1 MKIFLLVAVFAVSLM
16 MIGGGA
22 EVQHAGKLGQIVA
35 SEPAPYRLTG
45 DTWSI
50 LDLSAPQSGY
60 AFAQT
65 LDSTPPT
72 FVSSELNS
80 VTGVLTITFSKTI
93 DATPK
98 TNVDVAKI
106 HIRESGSYAGGITLT
121 TGELVTATD
130 AGTISFNL
138 TKPHREAVAR
148 LATPELTI
156 ELGAVRDTS
165 GNLIA
170 GTFDVSTAIF
180 AHSFD
185 VSEQDH
191 TPIGMAFSND
201 GTKMF
206 VVGHDGKDINEYNL
220 STSFN
225 VTTASFANVTFSVLD
240 QDRNPRGMAFSNDGA
255 KMFVVGNDGKDI
267 NEYTLT
273 NPFDLSDVSFTDVT
287 FSVLEQDMKP
297 EGMAFS
303 NDGTK
308 MFVVGHDGKDIN
320 EYTLANPFDLSD
332 VSFTDVT
339 FPVLDQDGDPTDIAF
354 SNDGT
359 KMFVLGT
366 MKDHINEYTLTT
378 PFNLSTASYDG
389 DPERFSV
396 SVEGAPTGMAFSN
409 DGAKMFMVGFDRET
423 IYEYTLSSV
432 YPIRVTDGTLP
443 TFVSSGLDLTTGVL
457 RITFSETIDVTPAAN
472 VDAAK
477 IHIRESGNYTGGGIT
492 LTASKFDTAADASTI
507 SFILTRQH
515 LAAVAG
521 LAAPE
526 LTIEPGAVQ
535 DTFGNLIAGTFD
547 VSTATFAHSFDVSE
561 QDKNPRGMAFSN
573 DGHKMF
579 VVGWNGQNIHEYTL
593 PTSFNVSAVTYVD
606 SFDISSYDSN
616 PTGMAFSND
625 GSKMFIVDG
634 GDVNDISE
642 YTLSIPFNV
651 ASAAHAHS
659 FNVTSQDTVPTGMAF
674 SNDGAKMFVVDDG
687 GNDIS
692 EYTLSIPFNVTSA
705 AFADVTFPVSDQDI
719 KPEGM
724 AFSNDGAKMFVVG
737 DVGNDINE
745 YTLFPPFNVTSA
757 TFVHSFPVGRQEL
770 TPRGMAFSNDGAKMF
785 VVGNQ
790 KMNINEYTLSPVY
803 PIGVTENPPPTFV
816 SSGLDLSA
824 EVLRITF
831 SKTID
836 ATNVV
841 AAKIHV
847 RESGNYTGGGI
858 TLTAGELVTATDA
871 STISFNLTEQH
882 LMAVTKLD
890 APELTIDPGAVQD
903 TFGNLIVGT
912 FDLSTASYDGDT
924 ERFSVSGQETSPTGM
939 AFSNDGAKMFV
950 VGGDVGKAVNE
961 YTLSTHFDVSTA
973 TSTNVTFSVSDQD
986 ENPTGMAFSN
996 DGVKMFVVGWNDEKI
1011 NEYTLSTP
1019 FDLSTASYD
1028 GDTERFSVSGHEGL
1042 PTGMAFSNDGT
1053 KMFVVGD
1060 DGNDISEY
1068 TLSTPFDVSTAS
1080 YDDDERF
1087 SVLGQ
1092 ETSPTGM
1099 AFSNDGAKMFV
1110 VGWNEDNIN
1119 EYTLLAP
1126 FDVSTATFANVTFS
1140 VSGQDQNP
1148 QGMAFSNDGAK
1159 MFVVGNIGEAVNE
1172 YTLRSVYPIRVT
1184 ERPPPTFVSSEL
1196 DLSTEVLRITFSETI
1211 NVTNVV
1217 AAKIHIRE
1225 SGNYTGGGIT
1235 LTAGEIGT
1243 TTDASTI
1250 SFNLTEQHLMAV
1262 AELDAPELTIEP
1274 GAVQGIFGNLIVG
1287 TFDVSTATYTGVT
1300 LDVSVR
1306 DRSPKDVAFSNNGTK
1321 MFLVGSL
1328 NEAIYEYTLSTP
1340 FKLSTA
1346 TYNGD
1351 TEIFL
1356 LPNTFPTGMAFSN
1369 DGAKMFVAGDEA
1381 DNIHEYDLDTPFDVS
1396 TASHVDSLHVYAQE
1410 EKPQGVA
1417 FSNDGAKMFVVGNDG
1432 QEINEYTLTTPFDL
1446 TAPPFANFTFSV
1458 SDQDTSPTDVAFS
1471 NDGTKM
1477 FVVGSVGDSI
1487 YEYTLSTPFDL
1498 TTATYDGID
1507 EKFSVTTQAEVAQGM
1522 AFSNDGA
1529 KMFVVGSH
1537 KDDINEYTLSSVYP
1551 IGAPERTP
1559 PTFVSSELAT
1569 ETGVLTITFSETID
1583 VAPKTNVDAAKIHIR
1598 ESGSYAGGITLTTGE
1613 LGTTTD
1619 ASTISFTLTEQR
1631 RVAVTGLRVPEL
1643 TIEPGAVRDT
1653 SGNLIVST
1661 FDISTAILARSFP
1674 VSSQTEEPQGMAF
1687 SNDGAKM
1694 FIVGWDGKKIH
1705 AYNLTAPF
1713 DLFAATLA
1721 HSFHISTQ
1729 DRFPLD
1735 MAFSNDGAKM
1745 FEVGSDGDAIHA
1757 YNLTAPFDLS
1767 TAAFANVTFPVL
1779 QDQTPT
1785 GMAFSNDGTKM
1796 FIVGFAKG
1804 FIHEYNLT
1812 APFDI
1817 SAVKHTRSLPVRSQ
1831 DTQPQGM
1838 AFSNDGAKMF
1848 VVGDMEDAIHEYT
1861 LPTPFNVSAATHTY
1875 SFDVS
1880 GQDQTPTGMAFSND
1894 GTKMFVVGDSEDK
1907 VHAYTLSSVYPIV
1920 SDAAVPARVTS
1931 DTPNGDYG
1939 PGTKIDVRLD
1949 FAEPVGLNI
1958 VPVADSQ
1965 PVLQERFG
1973 GVATFQADGR
1983 HYAVLS
1989 AAPVYAVD
1997 PAAVE
2002 IVDITYPNFPRVVGS
2017 IKNSTD
2023 FPLLDPSGVD
2033 VALIGVSQ
2041 YAIVGTKYGQFHTI
2055 NVTDPENPSA
2065 EGMLVF
2071 ETNDIITDNDNIS
2084 DILAFQIGN
2093 YHYALVPA
2101 TNADQTQQFFAMV
2114 NITDPG
2120 NPSRIGSVPYNSGPF
2135 AGFNAHLQG
2144 SSLVQIGGHHYAVVP
2159 GTSALVMLNVTDP
2172 ANPTRTGVAR
2182 SGQGGFGEFTF
2193 GASAVVEVGGHHYAL
2208 IGSSGGGLNP
2218 NGLTIINITDP
2229 ASMSYVSNV
2238 TRSES
2243 GSLHEVR
2250 SVTSA
2255 QVDGRHY
2262 ALLGTYA
2269 DITIID
2275 ITEPASPST
2284 VVILDEAAPTL
2295 FKADLRLGRDTVT
2308 TGGRHYVPV
2317 TTIQT
2322 GWFSMLDITD
2332 PANPAF
2338 GRAGGLPT
2346 FDELDNPNDIDV
2358 IEIGGIH
2365 YALVAAIKDD
2375 GVQIINMSDPSYPV
2389 PVAGLTD
2396 GEGGFDVLGFSS
2408 SIAAAKIGEGYY
2420 ALVAATE
2427 DNGIQIIDITDPAN
2441 PSPKSAVTN
2450 ATAGFGAMEDPAHI
2464 EVTKIGSAHY
2474 ALVSDYSSV
2483 FHVIN
2488 VTDPG
2493 SPAYV
2498 AGLTDDEDGLNLDT
2512 PEDFAL
2518 ANIDGTTYAMVI
2530 VLNDSILQMIDLSD
2544 PANPIA
2550 AGFAS
2555 GDVDG
2560 FGIPFEDVASA
2571 EIGGRHYALTA
2582 SAYSENIQIIDVTN
2596 PDILYPTATF
2606 TESLDAPQAVEV
2618 MESRGAHYALVVD
2631 LLDDGTGSLA
2641 VINVTDPTRP
2651 SLVANVTGGKDGFG
2665 AFSYPYFISVMESRG
2680 AVYALI
2686 LASGDSMAVID
2697 VTDPANPFNSLLPHL
2712 KLDLEGGR
2720 AVYAGQEDGGQ
2731 SMMFQYLTTPDDHTV
2746 DLSYE
2751 GTGALHLGRGVLTY
2765 AGDGLLVSAELPEPG
2780 KPDSLSH
2787 ERQIRVYG
2795 TDPKTHFV
2803 TTWEVASPRG
2813 SVTIPDGGTGGPYTV
2828 YWGDGEKDRSSSGDR
2843 SHAYT
2848 EAGNY
2853 TVAVSEGIS
2862 KVRLGD
2868 DAANAAKLRSIVQWG
2883 TNGWDS
2889 MVAAFKGA
2897 SQMML
2902 AADDAPDL
2910 SGVASTEEMFRDSS
2924 INADL
2929 SDWGVSSV
2937 TDMSSMFRGA
2947 TVFDGDVSGW
2957 DVSSVTDMYS
2967 MFQDATSFNG
2977 DVSGWD
2983 VSSVTDAPSM
2993 FQGAT
2998 SFNGDLSG
3006 WDVSSATDM
3015 SSMFQKAASFNANLS
3030 GWDVSSAKDMSSM
3043 FDGAISFDRNL
3054 GIWYITMDGTS
3065 IDGTDVPGIVGTIS
3079 AQNTFLDGQE
3089 PVYGI
3094 VASGTDSERFAVF
3107 DDDQLFMASLNGSQ
3121 TEYVAKIMASG
3132 PQVFEDGN
3140 NWVDVRVSVPGGAP
3154 STSLTVDAGAL
3165 QSANEGDTVTLS
3177 GSAAGAPQNSLTYQW
3192 TQISPRDL
3200 QAVLVNVTAPVT
3212 TFVAPQVESDT
3223 IFTFILNATDGTDS
3237 ASDLTRVTVL
3247 AVTTGPAPLTVH
3259 AESIVAAREGDSVT
3273 LSGSAAGA
3281 PQGSVTYRWVQTSP
3295 ASPQASL
3302 GDAAAQTVT
3311 FNAPSVESNT
3321 TFTFTLNATDGSRS
3335 ATDMA
3340 RVTVLDAAADQGLL
3354 TVHAEANHAA
3364 YEGSRIS
3371 LSGIAAG
3378 APRDS
3383 VTYMWVQTSPVSP
3396 LVSLDDPT
3404 APTVIFDAP
3413 SVESET
3419 VFTFTLNAAAGGRFA
3434 TDFVTVTVLDVS
3446 DPAVPGT
3453 TVIVPGPAVPG
3464 TTVIVPGAGD
3474 VGTREPRNRSSA
3486 PMGIDD
3492 NMTIDG
3498 QRYGIGS
3505 RTDTIRPHDVTTGK
3519 TTDIEF
3525 TAYSTEKII
3534 HFTMYLNLHKD
3545 DTRHSDSD
3553 TYISYDNGAVK
3564 TRDPHNFV
3572 SDALIIITEDD
3583 QQPNKKIIR
3592 VLVEFEGS
3600 MGMTDMILYV
3610 WNEDRS
3616 SVLVRTHDILNVTP
3630 GTAVTEP
3637 APPDPEPGIAVA
3649 EPLEPDSGLPADPE
3663 PVTPDF
3669 ADDAADPEPVPS
3681 DTLWPDDY
3689 DDAQVL
3695 HIIRMWSG
3703 FESESITDTQLLE
3716 LLGLEDYQDVDL
3728 PDWMMTQLGV
3738 LVAKGD
3744 VTVGEFVLAL
3754 QYMLTHA

>member
-1 MKIFLLVAVFAVSLM
+1 MPPVKIFLLVAVFAVSLM

-22 EVQHAGKLGQIVA
+22 EVQHASELGQIVA
-35 SEPAPYRLTG
+35 SDPAPYHLTG
-45 DTWSI
+45 NTWSI

-156 ELGAVRDTS
+156 EPEAVRDTS

-170 GTFDVSTAIF
+170 GTFDVSTAKF
-180 AHSFD
+180 AHSFP
-185 VSEQDH
+185 VTEQD
-191 TPIGMAFSND
+191 TVLTGMAFSNN
-201 GTKMF
+201 GLKMF
-206 VVGHDGKDINEYNL
+206 VVGHDGKDINEYTL
-220 STSFN
+220 SHSFN
-225 VTTASFANVTFSVLD
+225 VSTAIFTNVTLSVSV
-240 QDRNPRGMAFSNDGA
+240 QDENPRGMAFSNDGL
-255 KMFVVGNDGKDI
+255 KMFVVGRDGKDI

-273 NPFDLSDVSFTDVT
+273 NPFDLSDATFADVT
-287 FSVLEQDMKP
+287 FSVSEQDELP

-303 NDGTK
+303 NDGRK
-308 MFVVGHDGKDIN
+308 MFVVGRDGDDINEYTLTAPFDITAPIFANVAFSVLKQDEAPSGMAFSNNGLKMFVVGRDGKDIN
-320 EYTLANPFDLSD
+320 EYTLTAPFE
-332 VSFTDVT
+332 
-339 FPVLDQDGDPTDIAF
+339 I
-354 SNDGT
+354 
-359 KMFVLGT
+359 
-366 MKDHINEYTLTT
+366 
-378 PFNLSTASYDG
+378 STAIFAVASYVSLVEQS
-389 DPERFSV
+389 PE
-396 SVEGAPTGMAFSN
+396 GMAFSN
-409 DGAKMFMVGFDRET
+409 DGRKMFVVGIIGEA
-423 IYEYTLSSV
+423 IHEYTLSSV
-432 YPIRVTDGTLP
+432 YPIRVTDGTFP
-443 TFVSSGLDLTTGVL
+443 TFDSSELDTETGVL
-457 RITFSETIDVTPAAN
+457 TITFSETIDVTPKTN

-492 LTASKFDTAADASTI
+492 LTAAKLGTKTDARTI
-507 SFILTRQH
+507 SFILTEQH
-515 LAAVAG
+515 RVAVTK
-521 LAAPE
+521 LDVPE

-547 VSTATFAHSFDVSE
+547 VSTATFARLFDVSE

-692 EYTLSIPFNVTSA
+692 EYTLSIPFNVASA

-757 TFVHSFPVGRQEL
+757 TFVHSFPVGDQEL

-816 SSGLDLSA
+816 SSELDLSA

-831 SKTID
+831 SKTIN
-836 ATNVV
+836 ATSVV
-841 AAKIHV
+841 AAMIHI

-903 TFGNLIVGT
+903 TFGSLIVGT

-973 TSTNVTFSVSDQD
+973 TSTNVTFSVSGQDQ
-986 ENPTGMAFSN
+986 NPTGMAFSN

-1159 MFVVGNIGEAVNE
+1159 MFVVGNIGKAVNE

-1235 LTAGEIGT
+1235 LTAAKLDT

-1262 AELDAPELTIEP
+1262 TKLDAPELTIEP

-1300 LDVSVR
+1300 FDVSVR
-1306 DRSPKDVAFSNNGTK
+1306 DQSPKDVAFSNDGTK
-1321 MFLVGSL
+1321 MFVVGSL

-1446 TAPPFANFTFSV
+1446 TAPPFANFTFPV
-1458 SDQDTSPTDVAFS
+1458 SDQDTNPEDMAFS
-1471 NDGTKM
+1471 NDGAKM
-1477 FVVGSVGDSI
+1477 FVVGNDGDSI
-1487 YEYTLSTPFDL
+1487 YEYTLTTPFDVS
-1498 TTATYDGID
+1498 TASHAGND
-1507 EKFSVTTQAEVAQGM
+1507 ERFSVTTQDRNPTGM

-1529 KMFVVGSH
+1529 KMFVVGNAGN
-1537 KDDINEYTLSSVYP
+1537 DINEYTLSSVYP

-1598 ESGSYAGGITLTTGE
+1598 ESGSYAGGITLTAGE
-1613 LGTTTD
+1613 LDTAAD
-1619 ASTISFTLTEQR
+1619 ANTISFTLTEQH
-1631 RVAVTGLRVPEL
+1631 RVAVTGLRAPEL
-1643 TIEPGAVRDT
+1643 TIDPGAVQDT
-1653 SGNLIVST
+1653 SGNLIAATFDVST
-1661 FDISTAILARSFP
+1661 ATFARLFSVSDKDTAPTGMAFSNDGIKMFVVDDAGDAINEYDLDTPFDLSDVTFVHSFN
-1674 VSSQTEEPQGMAF
+1674 VSSQDKYPAGMAF

-1694 FIVGWDGKKIH
+1694 FVVGWYDKDINE
-1705 AYNLTAPF
+1705 YTLSIPFNVTTAEF
-1713 DLFAATLA
+1713 A
-1721 HSFHISTQ
+1721 HSFFVSLQ
-1729 DRFPLD
+1729 ESFP
-1735 MAFSNDGAKM
+1735 
-1745 FEVGSDGDAIHA
+1745 
-1757 YNLTAPFDLS
+1757 T
-1767 TAAFANVTFPVL
+1767 
-1779 QDQTPT
+1779 
-1785 GMAFSNDGTKM
+1785 
-1796 FIVGFAKG
+1796 
-1804 FIHEYNLT
+1804 
-1812 APFDI
+1812 
-1817 SAVKHTRSLPVRSQ
+1817 
-1831 DTQPQGM
+1831 GM

-1848 VVGDMEDAIHEYT
+1848 VVGDGGNGIHEYT
-1861 LPTPFNVSAATHTY
+1861 LSIPFNVTTAEFAHSFFVLKQDTQPHGMAFSNDGAKMFVTGAAGNAIHEYNLTAPFSVSTAIHAR

-1880 GQDQTPTGMAFSND
+1880 IQDTTPTGMAFSND
-1894 GTKMFVVGDSEDK
+1894 GTKMFVVGWDGKDINE
-1907 VHAYTLSSVYPIV
+1907 YTLSSVYPIV
-1920 SDAAVPARVTS
+1920 SDAAAPVQVTS
-1931 DTPNGDYG
+1931 DTDDGDYG
-1939 PGTKIDVRLD
+1939 PGTEINVRLD
-1949 FAEPVGLNI
+1949 FAEPVGLDI

-1965 PVLQERFG
+1965 YVLQERFG

-1983 HYAVLS
+1983 HYAVLLIDNPRS
-1989 AAPVYAVD
+1989 TAD
-1997 PAAVE
+1997 AVE
-2002 IVDITYPNFPRVVGS
+2002 IADITDPNFPRVVARME
-2017 IKNSTD
+2017 NSTD
-2023 FPLLDPSGVD
+2023 FPLGTPSGAD
-2033 VALIGVSQ
+2033 VASIGGYQ
-2041 YAIVGTKYGQFHTI
+2041 YAIVITYDEQFHII

-2065 EGMLVF
+2065 KGALLEVSGNLDELYGPTSV
-2071 ETNDIITDNDNIS
+2071 S
-2084 DILAFQIGN
+2084 AFQIGN
-2093 YHYALVPA
+2093 YHYALV
-2101 TNADQTQQFFAMV
+2101 TGIDTSVVSHFFSMI

-2120 NPSRIGSVPYNSGPF
+2120 NPSFVGVVPDNSGPF
-2135 AGFNAHLQG
+2135 AGFDAYSPG
-2144 SSLVQIGGHHYAVVP
+2144 SFPVQIGEHHYAAVP
-2159 GTSALVMLNVTDP
+2159 VDSGFVMLNITDP
-2172 ANPTRTGVAR
+2172 ANFTNPANLTLAGVAR
-2182 SGQGGFGEFTF
+2182 SGQDGFGEF
-2193 GASAVVEVGGHHYAL
+2193 AVAESTVTEIDGHHYAL
-2208 IGSSGGGLNP
+2208 IGSSDGGFNQK
-2218 NGLTIINITDP
+2218 GLTIINITDP
-2229 ASMSYVSNV
+2229 ASMSYVANV
-2238 TRSES
+2238 TRPEI
-2243 GSLHEVR
+2243 GNQYRVQ

-2262 ALLGTYA
+2262 ALLITYA

-2284 VVILDEAAPTL
+2284 VATLDEDYVTPIDGGT
-2295 FKADLRLGRDTVT
+2295 KLGRDIVT

-2317 TTIQT
+2317 TEFEHE
-2322 GWFSMLDITD
+2322 WFAMLDITD

-2518 ANIDGTTYAMVI
+2518 ANIDGTTYAIVN
-2530 VLNDSILQMIDLSD
+2530 VLND
-2544 PANPIA
+2544 
-2550 AGFAS
+2550 
-2555 GDVDG
+2555 
-2560 FGIPFEDVASA
+2560 
-2571 EIGGRHYALTA
+2571 
-2582 SAYSENIQIIDVTN
+2582 
-2596 PDILYPTATF
+2596 
-2606 TESLDAPQAVEV
+2606 
-2618 MESRGAHYALVVD
+2618 
-2631 LLDDGTGSLA
+2631 
-2641 VINVTDPTRP
+2641 
-2651 SLVANVTGGKDGFG
+2651 
-2665 AFSYPYFISVMESRG
+2665 
-2680 AVYALI
+2680 
-2686 LASGDSMAVID
+2686 
-2697 VTDPANPFNSLLPHL
+2697 
-2712 KLDLEGGR
+2712 
-2720 AVYAGQEDGGQ
+2720 
-2731 SMMFQYLTTPDDHTV
+2731 
-2746 DLSYE
+2746 
-2751 GTGALHLGRGVLTY
+2751 
-2765 AGDGLLVSAELPEPG
+2765 
-2780 KPDSLSH
+2780 
-2787 ERQIRVYG
+2787 
-2795 TDPKTHFV
+2795 
-2803 TTWEVASPRG
+2803 
-2813 SVTIPDGGTGGPYTV
+2813 
-2828 YWGDGEKDRSSSGDR
+2828 
-2843 SHAYT
+2843 
-2848 EAGNY
+2848 
-2853 TVAVSEGIS
+2853 
-2862 KVRLGD
+2862 
-2868 DAANAAKLRSIVQWG
+2868 
-2883 TNGWDS
+2883 
-2889 MVAAFKGA
+2889 
-2897 SQMML
+2897 
-2902 AADDAPDL
+2902 
-2910 SGVASTEEMFRDSS
+2910 
-2924 INADL
+2924 
-2929 SDWGVSSV
+2929 
-2937 TDMSSMFRGA
+2937 
-2947 TVFDGDVSGW
+2947 
-2957 DVSSVTDMYS
+2957 
-2967 MFQDATSFNG
+2967 
-2977 DVSGWD
+2977 
-2983 VSSVTDAPSM
+2983 
-2993 FQGAT
+2993 
-2998 SFNGDLSG
+2998 
-3006 WDVSSATDM
+3006 
-3015 SSMFQKAASFNANLS
+3015 
-3030 GWDVSSAKDMSSM
+3030 
-3043 FDGAISFDRNL
+3043 
-3054 GIWYITMDGTS
+3054 
-3065 IDGTDVPGIVGTIS
+3065 
-3079 AQNTFLDGQE
+3079 
-3089 PVYGI
+3089 
-3094 VASGTDSERFAVF
+3094 
-3107 DDDQLFMASLNGSQ
+3107 
-3121 TEYVAKIMASG
+3121 
-3132 PQVFEDGN
+3132 
-3140 NWVDVRVSVPGGAP
+3140 
-3154 STSLTVDAGAL
+3154 
-3165 QSANEGDTVTLS
+3165 
-3177 GSAAGAPQNSLTYQW
+3177 
-3192 TQISPRDL
+3192 
-3200 QAVLVNVTAPVT
+3200 
-3212 TFVAPQVESDT
+3212 
-3223 IFTFILNATDGTDS
+3223 
-3237 ASDLTRVTVL
+3237 
-3247 AVTTGPAPLTVH
+3247 
-3259 AESIVAAREGDSVT
+3259 
-3273 LSGSAAGA
+3273 
-3281 PQGSVTYRWVQTSP
+3281 
-3295 ASPQASL
+3295 
-3302 GDAAAQTVT
+3302 
-3311 FNAPSVESNT
+3311 
-3321 TFTFTLNATDGSRS
+3321 
-3335 ATDMA
+3335 
-3340 RVTVLDAAADQGLL
+3340 
-3354 TVHAEANHAA
+3354 
-3364 YEGSRIS
+3364 
-3371 LSGIAAG
+3371 
-3378 APRDS
+3378 
-3383 VTYMWVQTSPVSP
+3383 
-3396 LVSLDDPT
+3396 
-3404 APTVIFDAP
+3404 
-3413 SVESET
+3413 
-3419 VFTFTLNAAAGGRFA
+3419 
-3434 TDFVTVTVLDVS
+3434 
-3446 DPAVPGT
+3446 
-3453 TVIVPGPAVPG
+3453 
-3464 TTVIVPGAGD
+3464 
-3474 VGTREPRNRSSA
+3474 
-3486 PMGIDD
+3486 
-3492 NMTIDG
+3492 
-3498 QRYGIGS
+3498 
-3505 RTDTIRPHDVTTGK
+3505 
-3519 TTDIEF
+3519 
-3525 TAYSTEKII
+3525 
-3534 HFTMYLNLHKD
+3534 
-3545 DTRHSDSD
+3545 
-3553 TYISYDNGAVK
+3553 
-3564 TRDPHNFV
+3564 
-3572 SDALIIITEDD
+3572 
-3583 QQPNKKIIR
+3583 
-3592 VLVEFEGS
+3592 
-3600 MGMTDMILYV
+3600 
-3610 WNEDRS
+3610 
-3616 SVLVRTHDILNVTP
+3616 
-3630 GTAVTEP
+3630 
-3637 APPDPEPGIAVA
+3637 
-3649 EPLEPDSGLPADPE
+3649 
-3663 PVTPDF
+3663 
-3669 ADDAADPEPVPS
+3669 
-3681 DTLWPDDY
+3681 
-3689 DDAQVL
+3689 
-3695 HIIRMWSG
+3695 
-3703 FESESITDTQLLE
+3703 
-3716 LLGLEDYQDVDL
+3716 
-3728 PDWMMTQLGV
+3728 
-3738 LVAKGD
+3738 
-3744 VTVGEFVLAL
+3744 
-3754 QYMLTHA
+3754 